1 MNNLPERANTGRH
14 DAVKAACACLFRICH
29 RGGPLRVPAGNT
41 PFPFRVKNSRSMK
54 EEKNFPAGNAAGGV
68 PARDA
73 EYTADDLKTALE
85 ESERSLHEA
94 VFIARK
100 VWELDSDA
108 IQFDID
114 DLVQIESALLEI
126 CNISAGIDSGDDGE

>member
-1 MNNLPERANTGRH
+1 MCIFDICREYA
-14 DAVKAACACLFRICH
+14 LF
-29 RGGPLRVPAGNT
+29 VS
-41 PFPFRVKNSRSMK
+41 VKNNYNVK
-54 EEKNFPAGNAAGGV
+54 GEKNFPAGNAAGGV
-68 PARDA
+68 PVRDA

-108 IQFDID
+108 IKFDID
-114 DLVQIESALLEI
+114 DLVQIESALQEI
-126 CNISAGIDSGDDGE
+126 CNITAGIENGEDE

>member
-1 MNNLPERANTGRH
+1 
-14 DAVKAACACLFRICH
+14 
-29 RGGPLRVPAGNT
+29 
-41 PFPFRVKNSRSMK
+41 MK

-100 VWELDSDA
+100 VWEKDSDA

-114 DLVQIESALLEI
+114 DLVQIESALQEI
-126 CNISAGIDSGDDGE
+126 CNITAGIDSGDDGE

>member
-1 MNNLPERANTGRH
+1 
-14 DAVKAACACLFRICH
+14 
-29 RGGPLRVPAGNT
+29 
-41 PFPFRVKNSRSMK
+41 MK